1 MMPASRLMAGD
12 MLQDWVDDEKL
23 LAHLF
28 AVENIMRWF
37 AEKNNLDAREVKK
50 WGMVGLLHD
59 LDYQDAPDQHCFA
72 AKDAMTEAGY
82 DEDFIR
88 AVMSHEYK
96 VCTDVEPLSDMEKV
110 LYTVNYLA
118 VLISEAVM
126 SLPSKDINDLTLEY
140 LKERYNDGEFAPE
153 ANRDVISRGL
163 GMMGSSFEDIA
174 QTSLE
179 SMKEIG
185 YSIGLE
191 PDEDD

>member
-1 MMPASRLMAGD
+1 MMPASRMMAGD

-37 AEKNNLDAREVKK
+37 AEKYKLDDREVKK
-50 WGMVGLLHD
+50 WGILGLLHD
-59 LDYQDAPDQHCFA
+59 LDYQDAPERHCFA
-72 AKDAMTEAGY
+72 AQEAMTQAGY

-96 VCTDVEPLSDMEKV
+96 VCTDVEPISDMEKV

-126 SLPSKDINDLTLEY
+126 SLPSKDINDLTPEY
-140 LKERYNDGEFAPE
+140 LKEKYNDNDFAPE
-153 ANRDVISRGL
+153 ANRDVIRRGL
-163 GMMGSSFEDIA
+163 GMMGASFEDTA
-174 QTSLE
+174 QTALD

-191 PDEDD
+191 PDEDE